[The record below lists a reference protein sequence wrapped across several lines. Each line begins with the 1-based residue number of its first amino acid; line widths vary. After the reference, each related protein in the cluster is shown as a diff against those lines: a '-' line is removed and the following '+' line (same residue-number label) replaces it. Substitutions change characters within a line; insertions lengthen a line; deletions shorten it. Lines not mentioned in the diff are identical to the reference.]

1 MEKKFARLTFQVKN
15 PSWRDPKEG
24 YELRKV
30 YKEFDEND
38 DNCLTSLY
46 STACDLG
53 ADPNKNIRWKVMSEL
68 ECVMEIFGD
77 IKKDILSLCR
87 NWGKDKS
94 GQYLYGDVLGWI
106 KDNYMEIYTSP
117 STCEVLV
124 RMIIGECVI
133 KQKLL

>member
-1 MEKKFARLTFQVKN
+1 MGKKFARLTFQVKS

-53 ADPNKNIRWKVMSEL
+53 ADPNKDIRWKVMSEL

-77 IKKDILSLCR
+77 IKKDIPNLCR
-87 NWGKDKS
+87 KWGKFKS
-94 GQYLYGDVLGWI
+94 GQHLFGDVLDWI
-106 KDNYMEIYTSP
+106 RDNYVDIYVSP
-117 STCEVLV
+117 PTREVLA
-124 RMIIGECVI
+124 RMIIGESVI
-133 KQKLL
+133 QQKLL